1 VIQAL
6 LKIYKGRIP
15 PNSPTDLLA
24 GDELARMAGQKG
36 EDLERLRREV
46 DEDSGLE
53 QFSALEV

>member
-1 VIQAL
+1 L